1 MSPGNRP
8 KSHSCNGLTAN
19 GGDSA
24 IAPPGSTQKAN
35 PPGRPRAS
43 SPVLRQLFA
52 PGTPAAAAGAGGSRG
67 RAADV
72 DELVAP
78 LGRPTLAAGG
88 GAASAEPVVGTE
100 AFRRSGTG
108 AAVTGSDVEPD
119 ILPPAGAGAHV
130 GARVLAAANGVG
142 TYTPALGDLVAG

>member
-1 MSPGNRP
+1 M
-8 KSHSCNGLTAN
+8 
-19 GGDSA
+19 
-24 IAPPGSTQKAN
+24 
-35 PPGRPRAS
+35 
-43 SPVLRQLFA
+43 LRQLFA

-67 RAADV
+67 PAADV

-78 LGRPTLAAGG
+78 LGRPTLAAA

-108 AAVTGSDVEPD
+108 AAVTGPDVEPD

-130 GARVLAAANGVG
+130 GARVLAAADGVG
-142 TYTPALGDLVAG
+142 TFTPALGDLVAG